1 MARRSRSQQNAQ
13 RRMRILFGILA
24 LLVVGS
30 MVLSAVMSAPVVT
43 TPPPPTP
50 TIRLVL
56 PQVTP

>member
-30 MVLSAVMSAPVVT
+30 MVLSAVMSTPVVT
-43 TPPPPTP
+43 PPQPTP

-56 PQVTP
+56 PQTTP